1 MKELG
6 PVYAIYYCKIFF
18 TIYHVSFNF
27 LMLYLLSLSFR
38 LLTVSFFQVSK
49 FISF

>member
-6 PVYAIYYCKIFF
+6 PFMPYIIAKFF
-18 TIYHVSFNF
+18 PIYHISFNF

-38 LLTVSFFQVSK
+38 LLNVSFFQVSK